1 MSMPKPLD
9 PLSDDKLSDDHQ
21 GSPIQILGYD
31 PHWPELFRQ
40 QSVKIRAALGD
51 RALAIEHVGSTAV
64 PGLAAKPVI
73 DVLLV
78 VANSADEPAYLPAL
92 ESAGYFLRHREPHWH
107 EHRML
112 KARDIEVNLHVFSA
126 ACPEIERMLLFR
138 DWLRA
143 NPADRD
149 LYARTKIA
157 LASRNWQNVQQYADA
172 KTSVVEEI
180 LSRARA
186 RQR

>member
-1 MSMPKPLD
+1 MPKPLD
-9 PLSDDKLSDDHQ
+9 PLSDDKLSGDHA
-21 GSPIQILGYD
+21 GSPVRIVDYD
-31 PHWPELFRQ
+31 PRWPELFQQ

-51 RALAIEHVGSTAV
+51 RAFEIEHVGSTSV
-64 PGLAAKPVI
+64 PGLAAKPVV
-73 DVLLV
+73 DVLLA

-112 KARDIEVNLHVFSA
+112 KGSDNTVNLHVFSA
-126 ACPEIERMLLFR
+126 GCPEIARMLLFR
-138 DWLRA
+138 NWLRA
-143 NPADRD
+143 NAADRD
-149 LYARTKIA
+149 LYARTKIS

-172 KTSVVEEI
+172 KTGVVEEI
-180 LSRARA
+180 LSHARA

>member
-1 MSMPKPLD
+1 MPNPLD
-9 PLSDDKLSDDHQ
+9 SHRDNELSVNAD
-21 GSPIQILGYD
+21 GSPIQIVDYD
-31 PHWPELFRQ
+31 PRWPDLFRRE
-40 QSVKIRAALGD
+40 SVKIRGALGD
-51 RALAIEHVGSTAV
+51 RALLIEHVGSTSV

-112 KARDIEVNLHVFSA
+112 KGSDNTVNLHVFSA
-126 ACPEIERMLLFR
+126 GCPEIARMLHFR
-138 DWLRA
+138 DWLRSNA
-143 NPADRD
+143 TDRNI
-149 LYARTKIA
+149 YARTKIA
-157 LASRNWQNVQQYADA
+157 LAARNWQNVQQYADA